1 MTDAVFFHMVLLR
14 TEMHI
19 NALAGSSESL
29 ELILHK
35 MKVIQL
41 VNAGLQNAANGISD
55 CMIITIAFLAVSE
68 VSA

>member
-1 MTDAVFFHMVLLR
+1 MLWR
-14 TEMHI
+14 
-19 NALAGSSESL
+19 GSSESL
-29 ELILHK
+29 EHILHK

-68 VSA
+68 VSV